1 MEKVKKY
8 VTVYTEAN
16 PNPNSMKFVVNY
28 MLAPEG
34 LNFDYPNAESAIQ
47 TPIAAEIFSNFPFVT
62 RVFIMNNFLTITKN
76 EIISWE
82 EVARDLKLFVQDY
95 LEDEKEIFSTE
106 FMKKNSVIVDTDTE
120 IVRKIKNI
128 LEEYIRPAV
137 ETDGG
142 AINFHSFDEASGV
155 VKVTLQGACSGC
167 PSSTVTLKAGIEN
180 LLKNMLPEVKE
191 VVSENL

>member
-34 LNFDYPNAESAIQ
+34 LNFDYPNAESASQ

-76 EIISWE
+76 ESISWE

-95 LEDEKEIFSTE
+95 LEDEKAVFSTE
-106 FMKKNSVIVDTDTE
+106 FMNKNSVIVDTDTE
-120 IVRKIKNI
+120 IVRKIKSI

-142 AINFHSFDEASGV
+142 AINFHSFDEPSGV

-191 VVSENL
+191 VVSESL

>member
-1 MEKVKKY
+1 MEKIKKY

-34 LNFDYPNAESAIQ
+34 LNFDYPNAESATQ

-76 EIISWE
+76 ESISWE

-95 LEDEKEIFSTE
+95 LEDEKDVFSTE

-120 IVRKIKNI
+120 IIRKIKGI
-128 LEEYIRPAV
+128 LEEYIRPSV

-142 AINFHSFDEASGV
+142 AINFHSFDEPSGIV
-155 VKVTLQGACSGC
+155 TVTLQGACSGC
-167 PSSTVTLKAGIEN
+167 PSSTITLKAGIEN
-180 LLKNMLPEVKE
+180 LLKNMVPEVKQ
-191 VVSENL
+191 VVAESL

>member
-1 MEKVKKY
+1 MEKIKKY

-34 LNFDYPNAESAIQ
+34 LNFDYPNAESATQ

-76 EIISWE
+76 ESISWE

-95 LEDEKEIFSTE
+95 LEDEKEVFSTE

-120 IVRKIKNI
+120 IIRKIKGI

-142 AINFHSFDEASGV
+142 AINFHSFDEPSGIV
-155 VKVTLQGACSGC
+155 TVTLQGACSGC
-167 PSSTVTLKAGIEN
+167 PSSTITLKAGIEN
-180 LLKNMLPEVKE
+180 LLKNMVPEVKQ
-191 VVSENL
+191 VVAESL

>member
-1 MEKVKKY
+1 MEKIKKY

-34 LNFDYPNAESAIQ
+34 LNFDYPNAESASQ
-47 TPIAAEIFSNFPFVT
+47 TPIATEIFNNFPFVT

-76 EIISWE
+76 ETTNWE
-82 EVARDLKLFVQDY
+82 EMARDLKLFVQSY
-95 LEDEKEIFSTE
+95 LEDEKEVFSTE

-142 AINFHSFDEASGV
+142 AINFHSFDEPSGV
-155 VKVTLQGACSGC
+155 VTVTLQGACSGC